1 MKKVFRMFFFSA
13 ISLYATSY
21 LIKGGFTITT
31 DLKNF
36 ALATLIMAAAYYFIS
51 PLMKIVFLPL
61 NIITFGM
68 FSFIVYVLLFN
79 FLINYFGY
87 INVHAWTFPGMTI
100 MGFTLAKTS
109 LNYWM
114 TLALSALSFSSIIN
128 LLESLL

>member
-1 MKKVFRMFFFSA
+1 MKKVFRMFVFSA
-13 ISLYATSY
+13 ISLYTTSF
-21 LIKGGFTITT
+21 LIKDGFVVTT

-36 ALATLIMAAAYYFIS
+36 ALATLIMAVAYYFIT
-51 PLMKIVFLPL
+51 PLMKVVFLPL

-68 FSFIVYVLLFN
+68 FSFVIYVLLFN

-87 INVHAWTFPGMTI
+87 INVHPWTFPETTI